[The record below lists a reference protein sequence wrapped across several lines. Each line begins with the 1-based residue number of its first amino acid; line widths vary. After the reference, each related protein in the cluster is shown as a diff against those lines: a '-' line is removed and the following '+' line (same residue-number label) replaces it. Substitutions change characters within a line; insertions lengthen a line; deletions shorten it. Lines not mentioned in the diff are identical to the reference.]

1 MHATLRCA
9 FVSGPVLCRSVSSFR
24 IFSLFLMVNC
34 CNECI
39 ICNYV
44 NHALCR
50 TVQQMKRYRD
60 IGIYFLSEI
69 KRVRAKRSV
78 EFLFSFHRN
87 YMNNCGIK
95 TYEMESEAQCT
106 KEKKQMQWKKSG
118 FKNPSWRRQVWK
130 KNANRWSQ
138 SKQWTKRK
146 KYYFSI

>member
-9 FVSGPVLCRSVSSFR
+9 FVSGPALCQSVSSFR

-50 TVQQMKRYRD
+50 TVQQMKRYKD

-69 KRVRAKRSV
+69 KRVRAKRSA

-118 FKNPSWRRQVWK
+118 FKNPIWRRQVWK
-130 KNANRWSQ
+130 KNANR
-138 SKQWTKRK
+138 
-146 KYYFSI
+146 